1 MPDLRTHRHRVAQ
14 WATGTIGTHALRSII
29 EHPHLALSGVHVFG
43 AGKVGTDAGD
53 LCGLAPTGI
62 TATDRIEAIL
72 DSAPDCVL
80 YMPAA
85 PDIEQLCRLLGA
97 GINVVSTCGQ
107 FHHPASIEPELRA
120 AVGDACARGNA
131 TLYATGSS
139 PGFIT
144 EAIPLA
150 LTSVQRRLDLLAIDE
165 YADLSQRDSPGLLFD
180 VMGFG
185 GPPGPFDERRAA
197 HLQASFGPSL
207 RLVADA
213 IGLPLD
219 SVHTEGQWAL
229 AAHDTAIRAGQ
240 LSAGTVAA
248 QRITVSGMRSGR
260 RLLRFQA
267 TWYCC
272 TELTEDWDLRP
283 TGWHLT
289 VDGDAP
295 LDIDVR
301 MPIPLDRMAAVSPG
315 YTANRAVNAVP
326 FVCAAAPGIRSTLDL
341 PQIVAEMGQ

>member
-1 MPDLRTHRHRVAQ
+1 MTDLRTDRYRVAQ

-29 EHPHLALSGVHVFG
+29 EHPHLELAAVHVFG
-43 AGKVGTDAGD
+43 ADKVGADAGD
-53 LCGLAPTGI
+53 LCGVKPTGI
-62 TATDRIEAIL
+62 TATGRIEAIL
-72 DSAPDCVL
+72 DAAPDCVL

-85 PDIEQLCRLLGA
+85 PDIEQLCRLLAA

-107 FHHPASIEPELRA
+107 FHHPASIEPALHK
-120 AVGDACARGNA
+120 AVTEACLRGNA

-150 LTSVQRRLDLLAIDE
+150 LTSVQRRLNLLAIDE
-165 YADLSQRDSPGLLFD
+165 YADLSRRNSPELLFD

-185 GPPGPFDERRAA
+185 GPAGPFDQRRAA

-219 SVHTEGQWAL
+219 SVHTDGQWAL
-229 AAHDTAIRAGQ
+229 AARDTTIRAGR
-240 LSAGTVAA
+240 LAAGTVAA
-248 QRITVSGMRSGR
+248 QRITVSGLRSGR
-260 RLLRFQA
+260 QLLRFQA
-267 TWYCC
+267 TWYCG
-272 TELTEDWDLRP
+272 TDLTEDWDLRP
-283 TGWHLT
+283 SGWHLT

-326 FVCAAAPGIRSTLDL
+326 SVCAADAGIRSTLDL
-341 PQIVAEMGQ
+341 PQIVAAMNA

>member
-1 MPDLRTHRHRVAQ
+1 MPDLRTHRYRVAQ

-29 EHPHLALSGVHVFG
+29 EHPHLELTAVHVFG
-43 AGKVGTDAGD
+43 ADKVGTDAGE
-53 LCGLAPTGI
+53 LCGLDPTGI
-62 TATDRIEAIL
+62 PATHSIEAIL
-72 DSAPDCVL
+72 DAAPDCVL

-85 PDIEQLCRLLGA
+85 PDAEQLCRLLAA

-107 FHHPASIEPELRA
+107 FHHPPSIDPELHS
-120 AVGDACARGNA
+120 AVTKACARGNA

-144 EAIPLA
+144 EAIPLT
-150 LTSVQRRLDLLAIDE
+150 LTSVQRRLNLLAIDE
-165 YADLSQRDSPGLLFD
+165 YADLSQRNSPELLFG

-185 GPPGPFDERRAA
+185 GPAGPFDERRAA

-219 SVHTEGQWAL
+219 SVHSEGQWAL
-229 AAHDTAIRAGQ
+229 AAEDTAIRAGH
-240 LSAGTVAA
+240 LAAGTVAA
-248 QRITVSGMRSGR
+248 QRITVSGIRSGR
-260 RLLRFQA
+260 QLLRFQA
-267 TWYCC
+267 TWYCS
-272 TELTEDWDLRP
+272 TKLTEHWDLRP
-283 TGWHLT
+283 TGWRLT

-295 LDIDVR
+295 LDVDVR
-301 MPIPLDRMAAVSPG
+301 MPIPLDRMAAISPG

-326 FVCAAAPGIRSTLDL
+326 FVCAAEPGIRSTLDL
-341 PQIVAEMGQ
+341 SQIVATLAD

>member
-1 MPDLRTHRHRVAQ
+1 MPDLRTHRYRVAQ

-29 EHPHLALSGVHVFG
+29 GHPHLDLTAVHVFG
-43 AGKVGTDAGD
+43 AGKVGIDAGE
-53 LCGLAPTGI
+53 LCGLEPTGI
-62 TATDRIEAIL
+62 TATNSVDAIL
-72 DSAPDCVL
+72 DAAPDCVL

-85 PDIEQLCRLLGA
+85 PDIEQVCRLLGA

-107 FHHPASIEPELRA
+107 FHHPATVDPALHS
-120 AVGDACARGNA
+120 AVTDACLRGNA
-131 TLYATGSS
+131 SLYATGSS

-150 LTSVQRRLDLLAIDE
+150 LTSVQRRLNLLAINE
-165 YADLSQRDSPGLLFD
+165 YADLSQRNSPELLFD

-185 GPPGPFDERRAA
+185 GPAGPFDQRRAA
-197 HLQASFGPSL
+197 YLQGSFGPSL

-219 SVHTEGQWAL
+219 AVHAEGQWAL
-229 AAHDTAIRAGQ
+229 AAEATTIRAGH
-240 LSAGTVAA
+240 LAAGTVAA
-248 QRITVSGMRSGR
+248 QRITVSGMRAGR
-260 RLLRFQA
+260 RLLSFQA
-267 TWYCC
+267 TWYCG
-272 TELTEDWDLRP
+272 TNLTEDWDLRP
-283 TGWHLT
+283 TGWRLT

-301 MPIPLDRMAAVSPG
+301 MPIPLEQMAAISPG

-326 FVCAAAPGIRSTLDL
+326 FVCAAEAGIRSTVDL
-341 PQIVAEMGQ
+341 PQIVATMGV